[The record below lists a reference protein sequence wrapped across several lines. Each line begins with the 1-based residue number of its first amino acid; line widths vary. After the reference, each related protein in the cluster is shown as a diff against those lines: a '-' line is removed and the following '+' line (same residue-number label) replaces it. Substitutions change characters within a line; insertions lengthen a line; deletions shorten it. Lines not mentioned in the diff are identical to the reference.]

1 MRTKD
6 VTVKDL
12 EDLVLLIRKTWVG
25 ENLARLDTVRCGTL
39 HVDHVEGLAELVIR
53 LRFPLSLAWR

>member
-1 MRTKD
+1 MKVKD

-25 ENLARLDTVRCGTL
+25 ENLARLDGPICGVL
-39 HVDHVEGLAELVIR
+39 CVDHVDGLARLVIS
-53 LRFPLSLAWR
+53 LRFPLSL